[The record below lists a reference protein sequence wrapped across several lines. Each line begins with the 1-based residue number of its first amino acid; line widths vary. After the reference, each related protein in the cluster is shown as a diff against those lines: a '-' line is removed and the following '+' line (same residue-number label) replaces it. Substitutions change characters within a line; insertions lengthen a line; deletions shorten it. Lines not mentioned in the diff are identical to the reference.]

1 MHDNKQAELGELSA
15 SSDILCYTRNSPD
28 VTLFYKGTSK
38 SGSAVDK
45 FLVSLI
51 LFTSSVVIGDRKAR
65 NELKRKFYI

>member
-38 SGSAVDK
+38 SSSAVDK
-45 FLVSLI
+45 FFG
-51 LFTSSVVIGDRKAR
+51 FTYTIYFKCSYWRQKGK
-65 NELKRKFYI
+65 K